1 MTVQRVKPGQGSAT
15 SGGAGGVE
23 DGVGYMAGAELR
35 AGAASTISCYEPATM
50 IPLGEVGIDSRDD
63 VLAAVARARSAQSDW
78 SQTSFSERRR
88 VLRILLKRVLQ
99 HADEICLQIVR
110 DSGKTRENAMMG
122 EIWPVVEKL
131 RWTIAHGEKHLRS
144 ERVSSGLFLHK
155 KATIEFHP
163 LGVIGVICPWNYPFQ
178 NILGPIIPAL
188 FAGNACVV
196 KVSEWVAWSSERF
209 ALLLDDALR
218 EAGVSPDLLQIV
230 QGHAEAGRAVV
241 QSGVDKIIFT
251 GSVDNGR
258 KVLADTAQNIT
269 PVILELGGKDA
280 LIVCDDAHLEQA
292 AHAAMA
298 GVFINCGQNCLAS
311 ERVLVFDG
319 IYDRFEGEV
328 LRMAS
333 QLRQGA
339 SSETRTVDLSAIVSA
354 IQLEHIDKLVARAVQ
369 QGARVL
375 LGGKRGADDGQF
387 YQPTIL
393 ADVTPEMEIM
403 NEELFGPVMLLCRVR
418 DETQAVE
425 IANGTN
431 FGLSCTVMSKS
442 VERAERMGR
451 QIQSGSLSIND
462 YGLTYM
468 AQDLP
473 FGGVK
478 TSGFGRLNG
487 REGLRGCTNIK
498 AVLTDRWPI
507 HMPAKLYPV
516 GRWDYDV
523 TRGVLRSIYGRGL
536 SAKASAAKDLL
547 TTLGRMAADRKRRS

>member
-1 MTVQRVKPGQGSAT
+1 MTVQRAKHEGSAAGKKAA
-15 SGGAGGVE
+15 GGAGR
-23 DGVGYMAGAELR
+23 GYLPGAEWV
-35 AGAASTISCYEPATM
+35 AGSSSTISCYEPATM
-50 IPLGEVGIDSRDD
+50 IPLGEVGIDSRSA
-63 VLAAVARARSAQSDW
+63 VVSAVARARLAQQDW
-78 SQTSFSERRR
+78 CQTPFAERRR
-88 VLRILLKRVLQ
+88 VLGLFLERILER
-99 HADEICLQIVR
+99 ADEICLQIVR

-122 EIWPVVEKL
+122 EIWPVAEKL
-131 RWTIAHGEKHLRS
+131 RWTIAHGETHLRS
-144 ERVSSGLFLHK
+144 ETVSSGLFVHK
-155 KATIEFHP
+155 KATIEFPP

-178 NILGPIIPAL
+178 NIFGPIIPAL

-196 KVSEWVAWSSERF
+196 KVSEWVAWSSEHF
-209 ALLLDDALR
+209 SKLIDDVLR
-218 EAGVSPDLLQIV
+218 EAGVSTDLVQVV
-230 QGHAEAGRAVV
+230 QGHAETGRALVR
-241 QSGVDKIIFT
+241 SGVEKIIFT

-258 KVLADTAQNIT
+258 NVLADTAENIT

-280 LIVCDDAHLEQA
+280 LIVCDDAHLDQA

-311 ERVLVFDG
+311 ERVLVFDD
-319 IYDRFEGEV
+319 IYDRFAGEV
-328 LRMAS
+328 LRLAS

-339 SSETRTVDLSAIVSA
+339 SSETRVVDLSAIVSA
-354 IQLEHIDKLVARAVQ
+354 IQLEHIDALVTRAVE

-393 ADVTPEMEIM
+393 ADVTPDMEIM

-418 DETQAVE
+418 DDGQAVQ
-425 IANGTN
+425 IANGTG
-431 FGLSCTVMSKS
+431 FGLSCTIMSKN
-442 VERAERMGR
+442 VARAERMGR

-478 TSGFGRLNG
+478 ASGFGRLNG

-507 HMPAKLYPV
+507 HLPAKLYPV

-536 SAKASAAKDLL
+536 RAKALAAKDLL
-547 TTLGRMAADRKRRS
+547 TTLGRMASERRKRS